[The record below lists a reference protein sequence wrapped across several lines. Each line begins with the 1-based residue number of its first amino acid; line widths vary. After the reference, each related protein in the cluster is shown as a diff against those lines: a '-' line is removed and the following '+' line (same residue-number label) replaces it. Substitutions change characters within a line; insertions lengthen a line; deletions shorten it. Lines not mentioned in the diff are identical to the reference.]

1 MQNYKT
7 EKMKLN
13 SYPKYIAFGVLAYV
27 LAACATPKVADIKTV
42 KEIPT
47 AVNENNTEAFTPLN
61 LKTYFNDPD
70 LIKLFDQVV
79 EANPDLLIAQERVT
93 MANSYLQRAKM
104 NLLPSLEAGIIASG
118 DHYGKYTIDGVGN
131 YDTNFST
138 NISKDQ
144 KVNTDVTPNYWL
156 GARSSWEID
165 AWGKLKNQRLAAQKR
180 FFASTEG
187 VNLLK
192 VELFT
197 DIANLYYQLVTL
209 DTRLN
214 IYQENYNLQ
223 QRAYEIVVAQR
234 AIGKATELAVQQF
247 NAQNKNILAE
257 IEHLKAQIVAVEQAI
272 QTLTGSYGGE
282 IVRGSELM
290 KSNKEILNQ
299 NINIQNIINSRPDV
313 AANYFVL
320 EATHADAKA
329 AKAAFYP
336 KIGIDAQV
344 GLNSFSAET
353 FFRPSSL
360 AGQLL
365 GGLMVPI
372 FNKGQLK
379 HEFNIAT
386 TEQEIAFLTYQKS
399 VTSSF
404 NELQSILKQITIYE
418 KVLDLKGQEVNHL
431 ERAIVVSNELYIT
444 GYANYIELIN
454 TQKTKLQAQLDLL
467 TIESENTRNNV
478 LLFKALGG
486 KLN

>member
-1 MQNYKT
+1 
-7 EKMKLN
+7 MKHN
-13 SYPKYIAFGVLAYV
+13 TYPKYITLGVVAYALV
-27 LAACATPKVADIKTV
+27 SCATPKVNDIKTV
-42 KEIPT
+42 KELPT
-47 AVNENNTEAFTPLN
+47 QAEANSNTSEFTQVN

-70 LIKLFDQVV
+70 LAILFDQVV
-79 EANPDLLIAQERVT
+79 EANPDLLIAQQRVE

-104 NLLPSLEAGIIASG
+104 QLLPSLEAGVIASG

-131 YDTNFST
+131 YDTNLST
-138 NISKDQ
+138 NISKEQ
-144 KVNTDVTPNYWL
+144 KVNRDVTPNYWL
-156 GARSSWEID
+156 GARSSWEVD
-165 AWGKLKNQRLAAQKR
+165 AWGKLKNQREAAQKR
-180 FFASTEG
+180 FFASAEG

-197 DIANLYYQLVTL
+197 DIANLYYQLVSL
-209 DTRLN
+209 DNRLN
-214 IYQENYNLQ
+214 IYQANYNLQ

-257 IEHLKAQIVAVEQAI
+257 IEHLRAEIVSVEQAI
-272 QTLTGSYGGE
+272 QTLTGTYGGQ
-282 IVRGSELM
+282 VKRGSKLM
-290 KSNKEILNQ
+290 ESNKEILNQ

-313 AANYFVL
+313 AANYLVL

-344 GLNSFSAET
+344 GFNSFSAET

-379 HEFNIAT
+379 YEFNVAS
-386 TEQEIAFLTYQKS
+386 TEQEIAFLNYQKS

-418 KVLDLKGQEVNHL
+418 KVLGFKAEEVEHL
-431 ERAIVVSNELYIT
+431 DRAIIVSNELYIT

-454 TQKTKLQAQLDLL
+454 TQKTKLQAELDLL
-467 TIESENTRNNV
+467 TIQSENTRNNV

>member
-1 MQNYKT
+1 
-7 EKMKLN
+7 MKLN
-13 SYPKYIAFGVLAYV
+13 TYPKYIAFGVLAYV
-27 LAACATPKVADIKTV
+27 LTACATPKVADIKTV

-47 AVNENNTEAFTPLN
+47 VANESNTTAFTPLN

-104 NLLPSLEAGIIASG
+104 NLLPSLEAGVIASG

-131 YDTNFST
+131 YDTNLST
-138 NISKDQ
+138 NIAKDQ

-165 AWGKLKNQRLAAQKR
+165 AWGKLKNQREAAQKR
-180 FFASTEG
+180 YFASAEG

-209 DTRLN
+209 DTRLK

-234 AIGKATELAVQQF
+234 QIGKATELAVQQF

-282 IVRGSELM
+282 ITRGTELM
-290 KSNKEILNQ
+290 KSNKEVLNQ
-299 NINIQNIINSRPDV
+299 NIDIQNIIHSRPDV

-329 AKAAFYP
+329 ARAAFYP

-379 HEFNIAT
+379 HEFNIAN

-404 NELQSILKQITIYE
+404 NELQSILKQITIFE